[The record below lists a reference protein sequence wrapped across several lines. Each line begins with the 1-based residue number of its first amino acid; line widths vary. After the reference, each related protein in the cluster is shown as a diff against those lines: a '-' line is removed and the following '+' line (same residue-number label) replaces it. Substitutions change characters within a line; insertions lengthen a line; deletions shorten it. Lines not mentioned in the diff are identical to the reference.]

1 MKTAIATVLMTLGV
15 CLATSRAHADTL
27 FDNTTSS
34 IFAGAIGDG
43 TILFGNGF
51 LLDNGSLPTGSGRT
65 VSGGNIAGG
74 WTVFQP
80 FEVTGPGWNVTTIG
94 VDGWLVLDPLGF
106 GMLGTLLP
114 DDNGDPDEAN
124 PIASTV
130 YHLATD
136 PFNPN
141 WQDES
146 FDVTLTPGMYWM
158 MWGDNGDPGFWSAVF
173 SAPQGLN
180 SFSRNDAGNIF
191 GSGPTAL
198 RIAGTEV
205 PAPGGFG
212 LLVVALGMARRRRR
226 RTT

>member
-27 FDNTTSS
+27 FDSTGSS
-34 IFAGAIGDG
+34 IFTGAIFDG
-43 TILFGNGF
+43 TVLFGNGF
-51 LLDNGSLPTGSGRT
+51 LLDNGSIPNGSGRT

-94 VDGWLVLDPLGF
+94 VDGWTVLDPQGL

-114 DDNGDPDEAN
+114 DADGDPDEAN

-136 PFNPN
+136 AFNSN
-141 WQDES
+141 WRDES
-146 FDVTLTPGMYWM
+146 FDVTLTPG
-158 MWGDNGDPGFWSAVF
+158 
-173 SAPQGLN
+173 
-180 SFSRNDAGNIF
+180 
-191 GSGPTAL
+191 T
-198 RIAGTEV
+198 V
-205 PAPGGFG
+205 PAPTWSVSAGP
-212 LLVVALGMARRRRR
+212 MARTLRPASSS
-226 RTT
+226 

>member
-80 FEVTGPGWNVTTIG
+80 FEVTGPG
-94 VDGWLVLDPLGF
+94 
-106 GMLGTLLP
+106 
-114 DDNGDPDEAN
+114 
-124 PIASTV
+124 
-130 YHLATD
+130 
-136 PFNPN
+136 
-141 WQDES
+141 
-146 FDVTLTPGMYWM
+146 
-158 MWGDNGDPGFWSAVF
+158 
-173 SAPQGLN
+173 
-180 SFSRNDAGNIF
+180 
-191 GSGPTAL
+191 
-198 RIAGTEV
+198 
-205 PAPGGFG
+205 
-212 LLVVALGMARRRRR
+212 
-226 RTT
+226 